1 MWVRERRRCLGC
13 GRGTHAVEACD
24 RCGKEVCGQCAERG
38 KCPCSWTVGQQEQEE
53 VIRKRILA
61 RVADGGWQT
70 ERAVME
76 AVKGEGV
83 KRAEVKAVITEM
95 VWKDELEDRGVN
107 GGVREQRQLWLR
119 KKYPPP

>member
-107 GGVREQRQLWLR
+107 GGVREHRQLWLR